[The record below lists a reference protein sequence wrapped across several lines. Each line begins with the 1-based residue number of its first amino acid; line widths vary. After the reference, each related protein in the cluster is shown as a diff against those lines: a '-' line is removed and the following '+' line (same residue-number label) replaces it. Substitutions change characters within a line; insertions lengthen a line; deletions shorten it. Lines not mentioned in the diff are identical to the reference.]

1 LSTLAIPSLNSI
13 DQYINHIRQIP
24 NLSQEEELKLAI
36 EYQETENQEAAMKL
50 VIAHLKAVL
59 PFVKKYMGYGLPQED
74 LIQEGNIGLM
84 KAVKHFNPRLGYR
97 FISFAVHW
105 IKSEISEFVIRNWR
119 IVKQFTT
126 KAGRKLFFNYRSLK
140 KDGIDRLSDTEAEE
154 IAKELNI
161 SVKDV
166 IEAGNVFV
174 NTELSLNYVS
184 TNGADEF
191 ETTLTIPDLRWEP
204 STVLERADEDRRIDL
219 VRKAMDQLTVR
230 EAKIINDRW
239 LVDDKKSLHELGAE
253 LNISY
258 ERVRQIEVLTIKK
271 LKKLIG
277 T

>member
-1 LSTLAIPSLNSI
+1 MSTLAIPSLNSI

>member
-84 KAVKHFNPRLGYR
+84 KAVKHFNPQLGYR

-204 STVLERADEDRRIDL
+204 SAVLERADEDRRIDL

>member
-1 LSTLAIPSLNSI
+1 MSTLAIPSLNSI

-84 KAVKHFNPRLGYR
+84 KAVKHFNPQLGYR

-204 STVLERADEDRRIDL
+204 SAVLERADEDRRIDL